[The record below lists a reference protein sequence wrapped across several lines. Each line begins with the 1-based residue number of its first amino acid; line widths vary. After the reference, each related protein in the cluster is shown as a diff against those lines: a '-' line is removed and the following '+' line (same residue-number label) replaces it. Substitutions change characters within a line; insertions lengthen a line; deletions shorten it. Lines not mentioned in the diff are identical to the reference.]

1 MPTLNNPS
9 GRIKIPTPLAG
20 VSTRGPAT
28 TDDKV
33 LSLISPAAAD
43 GNSVLDHLSDIKAE
57 LGHRTDDDEFKGEYS
72 ASATYAIG
80 DEVSWTDGAG
90 KKRFYKRITAGDD
103 GGNGN
108 PSTNTDA
115 WIVLG
120 ANIHDIASGDYTLT
134 TNASLLER
142 LPNGT
147 IRFNRRGV
155 TALMEA
161 ITSTQATTIASTE
174 VQRVIQN
181 RLWHGVW
188 AVGSYTAGQ
197 FVKHG
202 SDYFLC
208 IQSVGSST
216 TTTPDNDSTH
226 WRQLTVN
233 GYHYDIA
240 RRLEDITGLLAERMG
255 LVPASSNRGRWMSR
269 RSDNEGYAYDNPPM
283 QWVGNWSSGT
293 SYFFGHVV
301 NHDTRVW
308 VLSASSTITT
318 PKRGSSTEPGT
329 DSAWTQIIVGHTSDV
344 PGWRGAWVDL
354 AGASIRQGDVVTH
367 RGNYYIARVDLSTR
381 PANAP
386 DKDETNWD
394 LLDIVL
400 GEYDSD
406 EYYPAG
412 GIVKYEGNWWY
423 STEYVANTDPDP
435 GEANNTK
442 WLQVGGY
449 ATTADIE
456 QLRRDIHDLS
466 HGARTSRGVLVDA
479 LEEPPTTDSESLVWL
494 PRKTIRSYQVPASL
508 VSGSSAIT
516 ENVGDEPGQYKL
528 TSGTINHARGV
539 IGKYTDPSSNYVWYG
554 ILARA
559 EDGADWANDVGRW
572 IHNPV
577 GSAIIGVGVEQRGA
591 SSWFQRILVKNNVM
605 RAIGGN
611 ANLDS
616 FEIRLTKS
624 DGTNETAAVS
634 TRSNIQKF
642 HDVDYGY
649 WHSEISGRGVFGN
662 IYEAAS
668 NEAERTVDV
677 SIVLT
682 TNGDPR
688 WLGNRQYGWTR
699 QPPDASSDDTPV
711 YSTDVH
717 TIQVISRTDY
727 QDLLQLPPRTILHI
741 YENA

>member
-20 VSTRGPAT
+20 VSTRGATT

-33 LSLISPAAAD
+33 LSLISPVAAD

-57 LGHRTDDDEFKGEYS
+57 LGHRTDDDEFKGAYS
-72 ASATYAIG
+72 SSATYQIG
-80 DEVSWTDGAG
+80 DEVSWVDGTG
-90 KKRFYKRITAGDD
+90 KKRFYKRITAGND
-103 GGNGN
+103 GGTGD

-120 ANIHDIASGDYTLT
+120 ANIHDIASGDYALT
-134 TNASLLER
+134 VNSALLER

-147 IRFNRRGV
+147 IRFNRRAV
-155 TALMEA
+155 TALMGA
-161 ITSTQATTIASTE
+161 ISSSQATTIATTE
-174 VQRVIQN
+174 VSRVIQN
-181 RLWHGVW
+181 RLWRGVW
-188 AVGSYTAGQ
+188 AAGTYTAGQ
-197 FVKHG
+197 FVSHG
-202 SDYFLC
+202 NDYFLC
-208 IQSVGSST
+208 IQSVGSSV

-240 RRLEDITGLLAERMG
+240 RRLEDVTGLLNERLG
-255 LVPASSNRGRWMSR
+255 LVPASSNRGRWLSR
-269 RSDNEGYAYDNPPM
+269 RSDNENYAYDNPPM

-318 PKRGSSTEPGT
+318 PKRGSGTEPGT

-344 PGWRGAWVDL
+344 PGWRGEWDDI
-354 AGASIRQGDVVTH
+354 AGAAIRIGDMVKH
-367 RGNYYIARVDLSTR
+367 RGFYYIAKNDLTTR
-381 PANAP
+381 GGTAP
-386 DKDETNWD
+386 DVDEANWD
-394 LLDIVL
+394 LINIVL
-400 GEYDSD
+400 GDYSD
-406 EYYPAG
+406 NSWWPQG
-412 GIVKYEGNWWY
+412 GIVKYEDNWWY
-423 STEYVANTDPDP
+423 ATEQVDNTDPSP
-435 GEANNTK
+435 GTQSDTK
-442 WLQVGGY
+442 WLQLGGY
-449 ATTADIE
+449 ATTEDIE
-456 QLRRDIHDLS
+456 QLRRDIHDLA
-466 HGARTSRGVLVDA
+466 HGSRTSRGVLVDA
-479 LEEPPTTDSESLVWL
+479 LEEPPTADSESLVWL

-508 VSGSSAIT
+508 ISGSSAIT
-516 ENVGDEPGQYKL
+516 ENVGDEPGQYAP
-528 TSGTINHARGV
+528 TSGEVNHAKGV
-539 IGKYTDPSSNYVWYG
+539 IGKYTDPDSNFIWYG
-554 ILARA
+554 ILSRA
-559 EDGADWANDVGRW
+559 EDGADWAKDVGRW
-572 IHNPV
+572 IHNPL

-591 SSWFQRILVKNNVM
+591 SSWFQRILIKNNVM

-616 FEIRLTKS
+616 FEIRLTKH
-624 DGTNETAAVS
+624 DGTNETAAVA

-649 WHSEISGRGVFGN
+649 WHSEVSARGVFGD

-677 SIVLT
+677 AIVLT

-699 QPPDASSDDTPV
+699 QPPDTSSDDIPV

-717 TIQVISRTDY
+717 TIRVISRTDY

-741 YENA
+741 YETA